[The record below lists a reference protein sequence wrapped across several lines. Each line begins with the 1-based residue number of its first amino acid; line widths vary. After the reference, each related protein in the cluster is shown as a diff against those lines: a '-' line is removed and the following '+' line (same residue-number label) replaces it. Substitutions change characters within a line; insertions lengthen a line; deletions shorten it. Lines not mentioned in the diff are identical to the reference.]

1 MAKTAQD
8 SAAKFVER
16 ASAASQ
22 DYVKGVETTTKDQAA
37 NAIAAKEIMKQAL
50 TASFARDSYAK
61 GLARSGKAG
70 HIAGVKAKG
79 GDRFASGVS
88 VSSAKYA
95 EGSGKYDQA
104 RKAADSMP
112 RGLKGSETNLAR
124 VKAVVTAQRTVK
136 VGA

>member
-1 MAKTAQD
+1 MKSAQD
-8 SAAKFVER
+8 SAQKFVER
-16 ASAASQ
+16 AAGASG
-22 DYVKGVETTTKDQAA
+22 DYVKGVETTSKDQAA
-37 NAIAAKEIMKQAL
+37 NAIAAKEIYKQAL
-50 TASFARDSYAK
+50 TASFTRDSFAK
-61 GLARSGKAG
+61 GLAKSGKAG

-79 GDRFASGVS
+79 AERFAGGVS

-124 VKAVVTAQRTVK
+124 VKAVVAAQRTVK

>member
-1 MAKTAQD
+1 MKTAQD

-16 ASAASQ
+16 ASAASG
-22 DYVKGVETTTKDQAA
+22 DYVKGVETTSKDQAA
-37 NAIAAKEIMKQAL
+37 NAIAAKAIYAAALQA
-50 TASFARDSYAK
+50 SIARGSYEK
-61 GLARSGKAG
+61 GLAKSGKAG

-79 GDRFASGVS
+79 ADRFASGVS

-124 VKAVVTAQRTVK
+124 VKAVVSSQRAVK